1 MLVFVCSRSGKV
13 DFWGNKDD
21 CREEESEGVEK
32 CPSKRSR
39 YPRVFIRK
47 GHYHFVCIGEMLR
60 VREKRSLFY
69 PFPKNFTPD
78 TTFGS
83 HTPTMILDKNILA
96 IDPATRTKTFLQV

>member
-13 DFWGNKDD
+13 DFWRNKDD

-47 GHYHFVCIGEMLR
+47 GHYRFVCIGEMLR
-60 VREKRSLFY
+60 VGEKRTLFY
-69 PFPKNFTPD
+69 PFSKNFTPD
-78 TTFGS
+78 TTFDS
-83 HTPTMILDKNILA
+83 YTPTMILDKNILA